1 MSKDELV
8 FLPLGGCE
16 EIGMNLNAYGYGP
29 PDDRRWLIADLGV
42 TFGDDTTPGI
52 DIICGDPSYLEGEQ
66 IEAII
71 LTHAHEDHIG
81 AAGLLW
87 PRFKA
92 PIYATPFTAE
102 LARAKLIERG
112 IDEEHLKTISPG
124 AKLEIGPFS
133 VEFIPLTHSIPEMQA
148 LALRTPLGTIL
159 HTGDWKID
167 LDPQL
172 GDDIAIERLEALG
185 HEGVL
190 AMVCDSTNVF
200 EEGEAGS
207 EATVRAAL
215 KDLIASRSGK
225 VAVTTF
231 ASNVAR
237 VESII
242 LAAEA
247 AGRHVCLVGR
257 SMHKVTNAAKVA
269 GMLNDVEDFVDE
281 EEAGFLPPDKILYI
295 CTGSQG
301 EPRAALGRM
310 ARDEHRHV
318 TLGEDD
324 TVIFSS
330 RTIPGNEAGIYEMQ
344 NMLADRGVNIITPNM
359 LVEPI
364 HVSGHPCRD
373 ELRRMYQWIKPEISV
388 PVHGER
394 RHTLEHAKYALSLQV
409 PEAVSPRNGDL
420 VRLAPGEPEI
430 VDSVPSGRLHLDGDI
445 LVPADAEGLRERKQM
460 AWRGMVSV
468 SIAIGEDGQS
478 VDGPVCAARG
488 FSAPD
493 GSPDDNLLDTLDA
506 AVEAAFDKM
515 KRRARLNDDDV
526 DTILARAV
534 RRTCESI
541 VRRKPVVDVIV
552 LRV

>member
-1 MSKDELV
+1 
-8 FLPLGGCE
+8 
-16 EIGMNLNAYGYGP
+16 
-29 PDDRRWLIADLGV
+29 
-42 TFGDDTTPGI
+42 
-52 DIICGDPSYLEGEQ
+52 
-66 IEAII
+66 
-71 LTHAHEDHIG
+71 
-81 AAGLLW
+81 
-87 PRFKA
+87 
-92 PIYATPFTAE
+92 
-102 LARAKLIERG
+102 
-112 IDEEHLKTISPG
+112 LKTISPG

-295 CTGSQG
+295 CTG
-301 EPRAALGRM
+301 
-310 ARDEHRHV
+310 
-318 TLGEDD
+318 
-324 TVIFSS
+324 
-330 RTIPGNEAGIYEMQ
+330 
-344 NMLADRGVNIITPNM
+344 
-359 LVEPI
+359 
-364 HVSGHPCRD
+364 
-373 ELRRMYQWIKPEISV
+373 
-388 PVHGER
+388 
-394 RHTLEHAKYALSLQV
+394 
-409 PEAVSPRNGDL
+409 
-420 VRLAPGEPEI
+420 
-430 VDSVPSGRLHLDGDI
+430 
-445 LVPADAEGLRERKQM
+445 
-460 AWRGMVSV
+460 
-468 SIAIGEDGQS
+468 
-478 VDGPVCAARG
+478 
-488 FSAPD
+488 
-493 GSPDDNLLDTLDA
+493 
-506 AVEAAFDKM
+506 
-515 KRRARLNDDDV
+515 
-526 DTILARAV
+526 
-534 RRTCESI
+534 
-541 VRRKPVVDVIV
+541 
-552 LRV
+552 